1 MKNGMAVGALAR
13 QLRSTAQRIEDLSK
27 DIEMFEQ
34 GSEDMVNTCVDLR
47 LDELERA
54 QMLVLELTKLITEPA
69 EGGEGETEAPVN
81 QDEGGSVFGPGE
93 LTDNGGDKTQE
104 DGTDPA
110 CSK

>member
-13 QLRSTAQRIEDLSK
+13 QLKCSAQRIDELSN

-34 GSEDMVNTCVDLR
+34 GNEAMVNTCVDLR

-54 QMLVLELTKLITEPA
+54 QMLVLQLTKLISDSAEDTETA
-69 EGGEGETEAPVN
+69 N

-93 LTDNGGDKTQE
+93 LTDDCGDKTDE
-104 DGTDPA
+104 KDTVPA

>member
-13 QLRSTAQRIEDLSK
+13 QLRSTAQRIEDLSN

-34 GSEDMVNTCVDLR
+34 GNEGMVDTCVGLR

-54 QMLVLELTKLITEPA
+54 QMLVLKLTELITEPA
-69 EGGEGETEAPVN
+69 DGDEVETEAPVN

-93 LTDNGGDKTQE
+93 LTDNVGDKTQE

>member
-1 MKNGMAVGALAR
+1 MKNGMAVSALAR
-13 QLRSTAQRIEDLSK
+13 QLRSTAQRIEDLSN

-34 GSEDMVNTCVDLR
+34 GNELMVGTCVDLR

-54 QMLVLELTKLITEPA
+54 QMLVLKLTELISEPV
-69 EGGEGETEAPVN
+69 EEEATTVN

-93 LTDNGGDKTQE
+93 LTDDCGDKT
-104 DGTDPA
+104 DGKDADPA

>member
-13 QLRSTAQRIEDLSK
+13 QLRSTAQRIEDLSN

-34 GSEDMVNTCVDLR
+34 GNEGMVDTCIGLR
-47 LDELERA
+47 MDELERA
-54 QMLVLELTKLITEPA
+54 QMLVLKLTELITEPA
-69 EGGEGETEAPVN
+69 DGDEVEAPVN

-93 LTDNGGDKTQE
+93 LTDDCGDKTDE
-104 DGTDPA
+104 DDTNPA